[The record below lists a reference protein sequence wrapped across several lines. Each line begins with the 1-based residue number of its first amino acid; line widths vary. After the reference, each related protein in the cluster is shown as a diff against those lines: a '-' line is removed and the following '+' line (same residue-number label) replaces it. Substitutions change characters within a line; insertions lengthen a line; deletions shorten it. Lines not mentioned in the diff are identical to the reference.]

1 MKTPTTHPSP
11 SLFGEL
17 RQLPRPVWV
26 LALGV
31 FINRF
36 GTFVIPF
43 LTLYMTRTGYSPGDI
58 WKTFA
63 ALAAGGITSAI
74 LGGWLADRIGRRNTM
89 SIALAG
95 AACSILGLW
104 QADNLV
110 EYIVASFFVGLAHG
124 AYHPAASSLLA
135 DLVPRERRVVAFGL
149 TRFAVNLG
157 FGCGMAAG
165 GFLAE
170 ISYDLLFIGDALT
183 AGAYGAI
190 SFFLLPHGIKSVS
203 GKASRWLP
211 ALVSIWANKAFVAM
225 FFANLFGVVLFF
237 HWGGAIALLIKD
249 LGYPERVYGLLMAF
263 NGFLIAVAELPLS
276 YWVKKYNP
284 RWVIG
289 VGFFLCGVGVAFCGL
304 STTWLWIGVALV
316 IFTVGEMVSM
326 PVSGAY
332 VSDLA
337 PEDMRG
343 RYNGV
348 IGLTWHF
355 GHAVAPGLGILLYQT
370 NAPLLWWGSLGC
382 GVLSLVI
389 LVARP
394 LDAAVLIRES

>member
-1 MKTPTTHPSP
+1 MKTSHTNSPT
-11 SLFGEL
+11 LIEEL
-17 RQLPRPVWV
+17 RALPKPVWV

-43 LTLYMTRTGYSPGDI
+43 LTLYMTELGYSAGDI

-63 ALAAGGITSAI
+63 SLAAGGITSAI

-89 SIALAG
+89 SLALAG
-95 AACSILGLW
+95 AAISILALW
-104 QADNLV
+104 RADDLTA
-110 EYIVASFFVGLAHG
+110 YMTSGFLVGLSHG

-135 DLVPRERRVVAFGL
+135 DLVPVERRVIAFGV
-149 TRFAVNLG
+149 TRFAINLG

-170 ISYDLLFIGDALT
+170 VSYDLLFVGDAIT
-183 AGAYGAI
+183 CGIYGLI
-190 SFFLLPHGIKSVS
+190 SYFLLPHGIRSET

-211 ALVSIWANKAFVAM
+211 ALVSIWRNKAFVAM
-225 FFANLFGVVLFF
+225 FFSSLFGVVLFF
-237 HWGGAIALLIKD
+237 HWGGAVALLIKD
-249 LGYPERVYGLLMAF
+249 LGYPERAYGMLMAF
-263 NGFLIAVAELPLS
+263 NGFLITVAELPLS
-276 YWVKKYNP
+276 HWVRRFNA

-289 VGFFLCGVGVAFCGL
+289 IGFLLCGIGVAFCGV
-304 STTWLWIGVALV
+304 STTWIWIVIAMT

-332 VSDLA
+332 VSELA
-337 PEDMRG
+337 PEEMRG

-348 IGLTWHF
+348 IGLTWHV
-355 GHAVAPGLGILLYQT
+355 GHAIAPGFGIWLYQET
-370 NAPLLWWGSLGC
+370 PASLWWGSLAC
-382 GVLSLVI
+382 GIFSCLI
-389 LVARP
+389 LVLFNPAR
-394 LDAAVLIRES
+394 EKN

>member
-1 MKTPTTHPSP
+1 MKTPSPNPSP
-11 SLFGEL
+11 SLLAEL
-17 RQLPRPVWV
+17 RLMPRPVWV
-26 LALGV
+26 LAVGV

-43 LTLYMTRTGYSPGDI
+43 LTLYMTRTGYSPADI

-63 ALAAGGITSAI
+63 ALAAGGVTSAI
-74 LGGWLADRIGRRNTM
+74 LGGWLADRIGRKNTM
-89 SIALAG
+89 SIALIS
-95 AACSILGLW
+95 AACAMLGLW
-104 QADNLV
+104 QADDLTSYV
-110 EYIVASFFVGLAHG
+110 IAAFFVGLSHG

-135 DLVPRERRVVAFGL
+135 DLVPSENRVIAFGVS
-149 TRFAVNLG
+149 RFAINLG

-183 AGAYGAI
+183 TGIYGAI
-190 SFFLLPHGIKSVS
+190 SFFLLPHGLKTAS

-211 ALVSIWANKAFVAM
+211 ALVSIWANKAFVRM
-225 FFANLFGVVLFF
+225 FFSSFFGVFLFF
-237 HWGGAIALLIKD
+237 HWGGAVALLIKD
-249 LGYPERVYGLLMAF
+249 LGYPERVYGMLMAF
-263 NGFLIAVAELPLS
+263 NGFIITVAELPLS
-276 YWVKKYNP
+276 HWVKRFNA

-289 VGFFLCGVGVAFCGL
+289 IGFLLCGVGVACCGFA
-304 STTWLWIGVALV
+304 SSWIWVAIAIL
-316 IFTVGEMVSM
+316 IFTVGEMISM

-332 VSDLA
+332 VSQLA

-355 GHAVAPGLGILLYQT
+355 GHAIAPGLGILLYQT

-382 GVLSLVI
+382 GVVSLLI
-389 LVARP
+389 LVVGKQAE
-394 LDAAVLIRES
+394 D